1 MKVQLNLQVSP
12 KLAEKIRMDA
22 TRNRKKVSDVGAAII
37 GEFFKA
43 WTVAERA
50 KFYTGLAPKIGG
62 RRVAALVIAILSMG
76 Y

>member
-1 MKVQLNLQVSP
+1 MKVQLNLQVPP
-12 KLAEKIRMDA
+12 KLAEKLRIDA
-22 TRNRKKVSDVGAAII
+22 TRNRKRVSDVGAAIL

-50 KFYTGLAPKIGG
+50 KFYTGLEPKITG
-62 RRVAALVIAILSMG
+62 RRVAALIIGILAMG